1 MIEDQDEELLT
12 ALREAAAQADP
23 VPDLVLRSAR
33 SALSTRDVDAEL
45 AELTLDSSQL
55 AGVVRAEGDDVRL
68 LSFET
73 PQVSIEL
80 QVEYVQS
87 RVALRGL
94 VAGASGEAVVE
105 VAGER
110 HTCPIDEEGWFT
122 ATGLPRGATRVR
134 VTAADGTAVTTS
146 WASL

>member
-1 MIEDQDEELLT
+1 MTEDQDEELLT

-23 VPDLVLRSAR
+23 VPDLVVRSAR
-33 SALSTRDVDAEL
+33 AALSTRDVDAEL

-80 QVEYVQS
+80 QVEYVHG

-105 VAGER
+105 VSGGR

-122 ATGLPRGATRVR
+122 ANGLPRGATRVR